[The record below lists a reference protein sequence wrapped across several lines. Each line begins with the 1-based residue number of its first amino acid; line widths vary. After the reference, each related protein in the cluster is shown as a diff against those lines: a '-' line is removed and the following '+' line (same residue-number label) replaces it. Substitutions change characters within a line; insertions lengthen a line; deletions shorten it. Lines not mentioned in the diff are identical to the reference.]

1 MGAGTNIIE
10 IFPLTKEEIIITL
23 SDTYSIFEEH
33 DFDIYEYPY
42 IIEMLKNRSKSQTF
56 EPDKRAMLDDIGMFA
71 NYLLDAPKN
80 YSEIISDYL
89 KNDHPDFVLRKAL
102 AHMFAGS
109 LYMQRIS
116 NEPIQ
121 AVEFTQFN
129 NFDDFDE
136 RLLEA
141 KIVIGNLDRF
151 ENEKKLPLSNYI
163 QTLNTI
169 LENELYLLT
178 GSDTREFYLRKAD
191 RLKEKGI
198 CTLFDKELESE
209 SYNEFKN
216 GEIVR
221 NGNDFLKRYA
231 SEKEWDIKPGNE
243 KTIFRLKELLFSH
256 YENMGGNLDRLDDEE
271 VFEYYSNG
279 AKAFLFLSGF
289 EKRSSIDS
297 YTASAEKVL
306 DAITEGIRFNPLR
319 MEFYDIFIK
328 YNKRGLPIPPNVLH
342 EVIDSYEEEFSNY
355 GYVITDNKTIDEL
368 NDIDEGIRLLKEA
381 Q

>member
-1 MGAGTNIIE
+1 MGAGTSIIE
-10 IFPLTKEEIIITL
+10 MFPLTKEEIIITL
-23 SDTYSIFEEH
+23 SDTYSTFEEH

-42 IIEMLKNRSKSQTF
+42 IVEMLKNRSKTQTF
-56 EPDKRAMLDDIGMFA
+56 ELDKRSMLDDIGMFA

-89 KNDHPDFVLRKAL
+89 KKDHPDFVLRKAL
-102 AHMFAGS
+102 AHMFAAS
-109 LYMQRIS
+109 LYIQDIS

-129 NFDDFDE
+129 NPDDFDE

-151 ENEKKLPLSNYI
+151 ENEKKLPFSNYI

-178 GSDTREFYLRKAD
+178 GSDAREFYLRKAE

-209 SYNEFKN
+209 SYHEFKN
-216 GEIVR
+216 GEIIR

-231 SEKEWDIKPGNE
+231 SEDSWNIKSENE
-243 KTIFRLKELLFSH
+243 DVVPRLKELLFSH
-256 YENMGGNLDRLDDEE
+256 YENMGCNLDRLDDEE
-271 VFEYYSNG
+271 VFEYYSNS

-297 YTASAEKVL
+297 YVKSAEKAL

-328 YNKRGLPIPPNVLH
+328 YNKLGLPIPYEVLH
-342 EVIDSYEEEFSNY
+342 EVVDSYEEEFSNY
-355 GYVITDNKTIDEL
+355 GYMITDNRSADEL
-368 NDIDEGIRLLKEA
+368 KDIDEGIRLLKEA
-381 Q
+381 